1 MVIIISLNFKYI
13 ERKMDMLNINNFQS
27 YFRITKI
34 IIKLLL
40 NLTESD
46 L

>member
-13 ERKMDMLNINNFQS
+13 YKRKMDMLNINNFQS

-34 IIKLLL
+34 IIKLL
-40 NLTESD
+40 
-46 L
+46 